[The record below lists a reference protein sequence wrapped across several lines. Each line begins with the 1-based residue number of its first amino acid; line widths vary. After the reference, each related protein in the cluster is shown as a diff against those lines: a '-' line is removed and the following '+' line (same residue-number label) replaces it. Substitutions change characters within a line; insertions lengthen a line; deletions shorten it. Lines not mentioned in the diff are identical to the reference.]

1 MPTDTGLHEPCID
14 KGPRLCLA
22 ARMLKRLAVLFV
34 LATVLALP
42 VRPYAAE
49 PLNLS
54 TAKQDINRYVTSG
67 EYGNDVAKAAL
78 KASQYLG
85 KRLAKAPKPGEK
97 RAIVFDIDET
107 TLSNLTHIMAQDYGY
122 IPEVWRRWVEEGQ
135 ARAIIPVQLVYDL
148 AVKNKVAVF
157 FITARKRADA
167 AATEKNLR
175 EVGYE
180 TWTKVY
186 YADDNYKESSRAY
199 KIGVRRQIVNE
210 GYTIVANIGDQDS
223 DLAGGLAE
231 RAFKLPN
238 PFYIVK

>member
-85 KRLAKAPKPGEK
+85 KRLAKAPKPGE
-97 RAIVFDIDET
+97 
-107 TLSNLTHIMAQDYGY
+107 
-122 IPEVWRRWVEEGQ
+122 
-135 ARAIIPVQLVYDL
+135 
-148 AVKNKVAVF
+148 
-157 FITARKRADA
+157 
-167 AATEKNLR
+167 
-175 EVGYE
+175 
-180 TWTKVY
+180 
-186 YADDNYKESSRAY
+186 
-199 KIGVRRQIVNE
+199 
-210 GYTIVANIGDQDS
+210 
-223 DLAGGLAE
+223 
-231 RAFKLPN
+231 
-238 PFYIVK
+238 